1 MAVASRSSHP
11 CVVGSGTRVSGTLS
25 GSEDVLVLGRLE
37 GSVSLGAELTVAADG
52 EVEANLEV
60 DRAVVSGQVVGDI
73 AARQSLVLERGCR
86 VEGKVSA
93 PNLVIAD
100 GAEVF
105 GHVEMQVDLPDG
117 LLEGARA

>member
-1 MAVASRSSHP
+1 MASRSSHS

-25 GSEDVLVLGRLE
+25 GSEDLLVLGRVE
-37 GSVSLGAELTVAADG
+37 GSVNLQAELTIAAEA

-60 DRAVVSGQVVGDI
+60 DRAVVNGQVVGDI
-73 AARQSLVLERGCR
+73 AAKHSLVLERGSR

-93 PNLVIAD
+93 PNLVIAE

-105 GHVEMQVDLPDG
+105 GHVDMDVELPEG
-117 LLEGARA
+117 LLK